1 MQQQWIKM
9 GKQRKVDDSLIF
21 REIAKISKHSQDIV
35 KGIVQAYH
43 AIVTREIGNN
53 AVVVSKNFL
62 SLHARYRRSGL
73 IRKNGEAVGGGY
85 SIHVSP
91 SKGLKRAIS
100 SKEPIDIPVKLF
112 ENSDSNVIKDLKKQL
127 SNLKISSSHAL
138 NKAEILKKNYEKR
151 LKEYRDKESEK
162 RKLAKAKKLSQL
174 AIQRRASNLLTGKIV
189 RERVNSTYFLDAIT
203 SYPVITKFYKS
214 QQMSINVL
222 NMFIIVNHFQYFELK
237 DADLFGIQK
246 NTAVRSLD
254 VLIENGLVEKFKKR
268 TNQYVVSL
276 VGKKKFKEFAT
287 LINKDMRILLNNY
300 KEKFE
305 DDNAPLPIKS
315 KLWQGKN

>member
-1 MQQQWIKM
+1 M

-21 REIAKISKHSQDIV
+21 REIAKVSKHSQYIV

-91 SKGLKRAIS
+91 SKVLKRVIN
-100 SKEPIDIPVKLF
+100 SKEPVYIPVKLF

-174 AIQRRASNLLTGKIV
+174 AIQRRASNLLTDKIV
-189 RERVNSTYFLDAIT
+189 RERINSTYFLDAIT
-203 SYPVITKFYKS
+203 SYPVLTKFYRN
-214 QQMSINVL
+214 QQMSIELL

-237 DADLFGIQK
+237 DSGLFGI
-246 NTAVRSLD
+246 NRRSAERLLNI
-254 VLIENGLVEKFKKR
+254 LIDNGLVEKFKSR
-268 TNQYVVSL
+268 TNRYTVSL

-287 LINKDMRILLNNY
+287 VINKDMRILLSNY
-300 KEKFE
+300 KDKFE
-305 DDNAPLPIKS
+305 EDNAPLPIKS

>member
-1 MQQQWIKM
+1 M

-21 REIAKISKHSQDIV
+21 REIANISKQSQDIV
-35 KGIVQAYH
+35 RGIVQAYH

-91 SKGLKRAIS
+91 SKSLKRAIN
-100 SKEPIDIPVKLF
+100 SKEPIDIPIKLF

-127 SNLKISSSHAL
+127 TSLKISSSHAL
-138 NKAEILKKNYEKR
+138 NKADIVKKKYEKK
-151 LKEYRDKESEK
+151 LKLVNERVAES
-162 RKLAKAKKLSQL
+162 RKIYKAQKLSRM
-174 AIQRRASNLLTGKIV
+174 AVQRRASNLLTNKVV
-189 RERVNSTYFLDAIT
+189 RERINSTYFLDAIT
-203 SYPVITKFYKS
+203 SYPVLTKFYKT

-237 DADLFGIQK
+237 DANLFGIQK

-254 VLIENGLVEKFKKR
+254 VLIENGLVEKFKEK
-268 TNQYVVSL
+268 TNRYAVSL
-276 VGKKKFKEFAT
+276 IGKKKFKEFAT
-287 LINKDMRILLNNY
+287 VINKDMRILLNNY

-305 DDNAPLPIKS
+305 KYNAPLPIKS